1 MKKIYFVLVCLW
13 IANTSFA
20 QDFFVFSP
28 LKLHFQTENPE
39 IFKINK
45 VVQVIQRE
53 YLSSDNGKLHLII
66 NHYYN
71 DGGYLIKKESGKSYP
86 INSQPDSMEL
96 VSYQLYKY
104 EMIDSFI
111 YQKVQII
118 RLYEHSNTK
127 LEKPDTLPTHISNFY
142 NPYNLEIQRSVEG
155 AIFGK
160 YEYDKNG
167 NLLAV
172 DVMKKQFD
180 IKYKKDV
187 KKSMKTV
194 EPKIPNLPIPQYDKK
209 YQYIFD
215 KNKILVELI
224 EINGSQ
230 EITYKYEYNDKG
242 LLTKEKMYLGSRP
255 TPIVYTYEYIFN

>member
-1 MKKIYFVLVCLW
+1 MKKIYFVLICLW
-13 IANTSFA
+13 ITNTSFA

-28 LKLHFQTENPE
+28 ISLNFQTENPE
-39 IFKINK
+39 IFKTNK

-53 YLSSDNGKLHLII
+53 YLSYDKGKLHLII
-66 NHYYN
+66 NHHYN
-71 DGGYLIKKESGKSYP
+71 DDGYLIKKENGKSYP
-86 INSQPDSMEL
+86 INNQPDSMEL

-104 EMIDSFI
+104 EIIDSFI
-111 YQKVQII
+111 YQREEII
-118 RLYEHSNTK
+118 RFYENANTK
-127 LEKPDTLPTHISNFY
+127 LEKPDTLPTHTSNFY
-142 NPYNLEIQRSVEG
+142 NPYNLEIQETKEG
-155 AIFGK
+155 EVFGK

-167 NLLAV
+167 NLLVV
-172 DVMKKQFD
+172 DVMNKRFY
-180 IKYKKDV
+180 IKYKKGI

-194 EPKIPNLPIPQYDKK
+194 EPKIPNLPFPQYDKE

-215 KNKILVELI
+215 KNNMLVELT

-242 LLTKEKMYLGSRP
+242 LLTKQEMYLGSRP